1 MKNSSQNIHLK
12 LTIEFAIFFL
22 ILAGGIYYYF
32 THTLEAEA
40 HDKFKGKAEVISG
53 YISATPEIFWKKK
66 IPDEKIL
73 LEILNLN
80 SALYLVFENAS
91 NEVFGGINMDTAED
105 VFYLIDDAKGSFSS
119 NQKIYRTSIPVF
131 VRNIDI
137 GKIYIAFNAENVSA
151 QLFKYQLHTG
161 IFCFGIFALG
171 ILFTYLMSSISLR
184 PLTKVFHRLDR
195 AIKSKSSKLNNEN
208 KKDEIIS
215 LADRVD
221 IVLQEL
227 NRSSSQVEVLNKK
240 VHDFIKSKLS
250 ELTEEINQRKKAE
263 YSLIKSEEQFRIMFE
278 NAPIGMVM
286 LSPENQVIRVNKSFC
301 KMVGYRPEDL
311 IDMHIR
317 CLIEKDRTEFFTDS
331 TKNNNDQEVLDITSE
346 KVLVRRSGTEIS
358 VIVKSVPIFDSMKKV
373 KHFIIQV
380 LDISQIK
387 NIQKELLSTLE
398 KAKES
403 DRLKS
408 AFLAQMSHEI
418 RTPLNVIL
426 TSVPLIVD
434 EIDNGDEE
442 LMIILNS
449 VKSAGRR
456 LQRTIDMI
464 LNMSSVQSGN
474 YRADYENFDIV
485 SELKSMVTEF
495 RSLAEDKGLQLRFLK
510 HCENVN
516 ITADKYTVTQI
527 FQNLI
532 NNALKYTPK
541 GFVEVAVIETY
552 NKIKVEVRDSG
563 IGMSPEYMKNMFTP
577 FSQEDAGHKREYE
590 GNGLGLALVKKYIE
604 INSANIEVESEKN
617 IGSVFTVT
625 FDKELDLSL
634 LNNLGNNKSQ
644 LAS

>member
-1 MKNSSQNIHLK
+1 MKNSSQKIHLK
-12 LTIEFAIFFL
+12 LTVEFAIFFL
-22 ILAGGIYYYF
+22 MMAGGIYYYF
-32 THTLEAEA
+32 TYTLETEV
-40 HDKFKGKAEVISG
+40 HDKFREKAEVIAEYVST
-53 YISATPEIFWKKK
+53 TPEIFWQKK
-66 IPDEKIL
+66 IPAEKIL
-73 LEILNLN
+73 NEILNFN
-80 SALYLVFENAS
+80 NALYLVFENAS
-91 NEVFGGINMDTAED
+91 NEVFGGINMEDAESG
-105 VFYLIDDAKGSFSS
+105 FYLMDDAKKSFST
-119 NQKIYRTSIPVF
+119 NQKVYRTSAPVL
-131 VRNIDI
+131 VRNIEI
-137 GKIYIAFNAENVSA
+137 GKIYIAFNSETVAA

-161 IFCFGIFALG
+161 IFCFGIFAAG
-171 ILFTYLMSSISLR
+171 ILFTYLISSISLR
-184 PLTKVFHRLDR
+184 PLTKVFHRLDK
-195 AIKSKSSKLNNEN
+195 AIKIKSNKLKPDN
-208 KKDEIIS
+208 KKDEITS

-221 IVLQEL
+221 IVLHEL

-286 LSPENQVIRVNKSFC
+286 LSPENQVMRVNKSFC
-301 KMVGYRPEDL
+301 KMVGYIPEDL

-317 CLIEKDRTEFFTDS
+317 CLIERDKTEFFTDS
-331 TKNNNDQEVLDITSE
+331 TRMKNDLEVLDITSE

-358 VIVKSVPIFDSMKKV
+358 VIVKSVPIFDSQKKV
-373 KHFIIQV
+373 KHYIIQV

-387 NIQKELLSTLE
+387 NIQKELLTTLE

-442 LMIILNS
+442 LLIILNS

-541 GFVEVAVIETY
+541 GFVEVAVMETY

-563 IGMSPEYMKNMFTP
+563 IGMSPDYMKNMFTP

-590 GNGLGLALVKKYIE
+590 GNGLGLALVKKYVE
-604 INSANIEVESEKN
+604 INSATIEVESEKN

-634 LNNLGNNKSQ
+634 LDNFGKNKSQ